1 MDLFV
6 IKEYDLREKYRFL
19 VSGLTLSSLMDLKKG
34 NRTHLLKLLGSETKC
49 HRNKRIITSGR
60 TDGIQLVLNSLPAL
74 VIIPADLIKSILNS
88 SLLTATPALI
98 RVFHK
103 FGNIFIIALLCI
115 RCQDLINLRHC
126 KATILLCCC
135 TENDI
140 PHNIKGCIQSLRLV
154 IPDIAHLKTAT

>member
-74 VIIPADLIKSILNS
+74 VIILRTLSRAYS
-88 SLLTATPALI
+88 
-98 RVFHK
+98 
-103 FGNIFIIALLCI
+103 IALSSRPL
-115 RCQDLINLRHC
+115 QLSSEYFINSEIYL
-126 KATILLCCC
+126 
-135 TENDI
+135 
-140 PHNIKGCIQSLRLV
+140 S
-154 IPDIAHLKTAT
+154 

>member
-1 MDLFV
+1 MDLLV
-6 IKEYDLREKYRFL
+6 IKEYDFREKYRFL
-19 VSGLTLSSLMDLKKG
+19 MSGLPLSSLMDLKKG
-34 NRTHLLKLLGSETKC
+34 NRAHLLKLLGSETKC
-49 HRNKRIITSGR
+49 HRNKRIISSG
-60 TDGIQLVLNSLPAL
+60 TDGIQLVLNSLPSL
-74 VIIPADLIKSILNS
+74 VIIPADLIKSIFNS
-88 SLLTATPALI
+88 SLLAATPALI

-103 FGNIFIIALLCI
+103 FGNIFIIAFLCI